1 MDDAAVSVEEFL
13 REKEDKYV
21 SIGLDEFLRLY
32 DQHENRM
39 IANMTTMAS
48 KNTPSSSAAKNTSAD
63 DISMEERATS
73 KAEGGAGRRA
83 TSFIWAQDRENE
95 VTREIPADILKKLQ
109 IVFESYDMNNDG
121 VISFIDL
128 RTCFAQRGKQV
139 PDTEIR
145 RWIRVRTES
154 CAISIYSKRLN

>member
-13 REKEDKYV
+13 HEKEDKYV

-73 KAEGGAGRRA
+73 KAEGGAGRRSNIVHLGPRSGKRGD
-83 TSFIWAQDRENE
+83 TRNSCRHPQE
-95 VTREIPADILKKLQ
+95 VTDCL
-109 IVFESYDMNNDG
+109 
-121 VISFIDL
+121 
-128 RTCFAQRGKQV
+128 
-139 PDTEIR
+139 
-145 RWIRVRTES
+145 
-154 CAISIYSKRLN
+154 

>member
-48 KNTPSSSAAKNTSAD
+48 KNTLPAVQQKTLQPMTYRWRNVQPRKQKGAQV
-63 DISMEERATS
+63 EEQHR
-73 KAEGGAGRRA
+73 
-83 TSFIWAQDRENE
+83 SFGPKIGK
-95 VTREIPADILKKLQ
+95 TR
-109 IVFESYDMNNDG
+109 
-121 VISFIDL
+121 
-128 RTCFAQRGKQV
+128 
-139 PDTEIR
+139 
-145 RWIRVRTES
+145 
-154 CAISIYSKRLN
+154 